1 MSKPQLF
8 SLQCTKR
15 TESVLLLGFNKAIS
29 CTFQLMSESILPQAF
44 KIFTFCQL
52 KAGGLFSMYDLL
64 ATTDVKGLT
73 KPIVS

>member
-1 MSKPQLF
+1 
-8 SLQCTKR
+8 
-15 TESVLLLGFNKAIS
+15 
-29 CTFQLMSESILPQAF
+29 MSESILPQAF

-73 KPIVS
+73 KPIVSWLS